1 MSGKFRSKSGSGS
14 FNLREL
20 DLESLG
26 KVLEFDDDEGVMAQA
41 DAPEEGRSSDLKLC
55 RFIFRKFF

>member
-1 MSGKFRSKSGSGS
+1 MSGKFRSNSGCGS
-14 FNLREL
+14 FNLQEL

-41 DAPEEGRSSDLKLC
+41 DAQEEG
-55 RFIFRKFF
+55 

>member
-1 MSGKFRSKSGSGS
+1 MSGKFRSNSGCGS
-14 FNLREL
+14 FNLQEL

-41 DAPEEGRSSDLKLC
+41 DAEEEGQSSDLKFC
-55 RFIFRKFF
+55 RFFF